1 MAVILTGGAVAR
13 YPSLDGEGIA
23 LTPHQERPDVTW
35 QALADE
41 FGQDV
46 ARVLRLQALA
56 AELHHLDTCTLTED
70 VGRRLREVLAVEHV
84 E

>member
-35 QALADE
+35 QALA
-41 FGQDV
+41 
-46 ARVLRLQALA
+46 